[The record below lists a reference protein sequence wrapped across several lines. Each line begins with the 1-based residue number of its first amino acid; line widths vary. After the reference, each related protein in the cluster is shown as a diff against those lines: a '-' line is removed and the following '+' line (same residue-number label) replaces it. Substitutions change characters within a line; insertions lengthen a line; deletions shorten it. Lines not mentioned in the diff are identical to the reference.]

1 MGPQKITE
9 QEAEI
14 LGNYPNTYTFTKGL
28 AEKSLLKKRGNLR
41 VTIIRPSII
50 QATYADPF
58 RGWTD
63 SIAASGFQI
72 LMSATGMLHFVHT
85 KRETCLDLIPCD
97 FVTNQIIVQTV
108 YTASEP

>member
-1 MGPQKITE
+1 M
-9 QEAEI
+9 
-14 LGNYPNTYTFTKGL
+14 GNYPNTYTFTKAL

-108 YTASEP
+108 YTAREP

>member
-14 LGNYPNTYTFTKGL
+14 LGNYPNTYTFTKAL

-50 QATYADPF
+50 QATYTDPF

-72 LMSATGMLHFVHT
+72 LMNATGMLHFVHT

-108 YTASEP
+108 YTAREP